1 MSLSDPKTAISHGES
16 RISAISTRIVAPR
29 PTHLG
34 KASQSAR
41 FVWRARPTAQAGSPA
56 EAGTARQSRS
66 GKLTIPDLI
75 NIGGGFGRRVGLR
88 L

>member
-1 MSLSDPKTAISHGES
+1 MSTPENHDN
-16 RISAISTRIVAPR
+16 
-29 PTHLG
+29 
-34 KASQSAR
+34 
-41 FVWRARPTAQAGSPA
+41 ARPTAQAGSPA